1 MSQSRGLDD
10 ENGLVHLTC
19 KFVCAHVSVPAY
31 ACLVLGLTWR
41 SCRYS
46 DFFINP
52 STLHLWVPLHLALGD
67 QAPHEPLIPGTMA
80 LWDSAASEHGSSLG
94 CLSESHQSGNNPLM
108 LAELISLLA
117 SACCQ
122 ASHRLYRLQVLAEV
136 SDGLDSSRVVRTI
149 LDLCI
154 LTFLGM

>member
-1 MSQSRGLDD
+1 MSQSRELDD

-19 KFVCAHVSVPAY
+19 EFVCAHVSMPAY

-46 DFFINP
+46 NFFINP
-52 STLHLWVPLHLALGD
+52 SALHLWVPLHLALGD

-80 LWDSAASEHGSSLG
+80 LWDSALSEHGSSSG

-108 LAELISLLA
+108 PAELISLLA

-122 ASHRLYRLQVLAEV
+122 ASHCRYWLQVLAEV
-136 SDGLDSSRVVRTI
+136 SDGLDSSRAVMIT
-149 LDLCI
+149 LDLC
-154 LTFLGM
+154 LLCFLGM